1 MKAFFSI
8 VVLVFSDDSSL
19 CLVGTSLTRTGKKGL
34 NSSYN
39 SMVTNS
45 SSLRRQ
51 SQNIDGILESATKSG
66 TMKGCNSLGC
76 FWLHTQFL
84 FLSSP
89 GLQMAGLFYINCQSR
104 KCPTDMSRSP
114 FMGWGCLS
122 PSISSLFKVRS
133 HCGAHSDLEL
143 TILLLQPLECW
154 NYGCIQPW
162 TLWLLF
168 LGLKA
173 QTNMS
178 EQRKNSLWR
187 WDRRLG

>member
-51 SQNIDGILESATKSG
+51 SQNIDGIMESATKSG

-122 PSISSLFKVRS
+122 PSISSLFKVTKTNQHTTAANSFHRS
-133 HCGAHSDLEL
+133 QVKNHCKIVLVPCALV
-143 TILLLQPLECW
+143 
-154 NYGCIQPW
+154 
-162 TLWLLF
+162 LW
-168 LGLKA
+168 G
-173 QTNMS
+173 
-178 EQRKNSLWR
+178 
-187 WDRRLG
+187 